1 MIFKEVF
8 MLLKSLFF
16 SFVAVSCATSAPKAT
31 VQVIERSDSYES
43 KPSWASIDN
52 PTKTEN
58 GKKTFTSSV
67 TVEGEDV
74 SKSALLNMSDEKAFS
89 EPMRSLVDQF
99 LDQNQV
105 GEDIRSSSSV
115 GTRII
120 SAARGYRPP
129 MPSLEIIN
137 RYYET
142 AIITL
147 PNGSYR
153 YETRAYS
160 RVSVDIGDFEK
171 AKRIYFNRLNGT
183 SEVQDILKEVG
194 SQQREAIQE
203 SNKQK

>member
-1 MIFKEVF
+1 
-8 MLLKSLFF
+8 MLLKNLVFG
-16 SFVAVSCATSAPKAT
+16 FVAVSCATSIPKAS
-31 VQVIERSDSYES
+31 VEVLERSDSYTS
-43 KPSWASIDN
+43 KPEWATIDH
-52 PTKTEN
+52 PITTES

-89 EPMRSLVDQF
+89 EPMRSLVDQY

-105 GEDIRSSSSV
+105 GEDIRSSGSV

-129 MPSLEIIN
+129 MPSLEVVN

-142 AIITL
+142 VIITL

-160 RVSVDIGDFEK
+160 RVSVDMGDYEK

-183 SEVQDILKEVG
+183 SEVQNVLKEVG
-194 SQQREAIQE
+194 EQQREAIQD
-203 SNKQK
+203 SNTK

>member
-1 MIFKEVF
+1 MF
-8 MLLKSLFF
+8 MLLKSLVF
-16 SFVAVSCATSAPKAT
+16 SFVAVSCATGIPKAS
-31 VQVIERSDSYES
+31 VQVLERSDSYTS
-43 KPSWASIDN
+43 KPEWASIDH

-67 TVEGEDV
+67 TVEGDDV

-89 EPMRSLVDQF
+89 EPMRSLVDQY

-105 GEDIRSSSSV
+105 GEDIRSSGTV

-129 MPSLEIIN
+129 MPSLEVIN

-142 AIITL
+142 VIVTL

-160 RVSVDIGDFEK
+160 RVSVEVGDYEK

-183 SEVQDILKEVG
+183 SEVQNVLKEVG
-194 SQQREAIQE
+194 AQQREAIQ
-203 SNKQK
+203 NAQ